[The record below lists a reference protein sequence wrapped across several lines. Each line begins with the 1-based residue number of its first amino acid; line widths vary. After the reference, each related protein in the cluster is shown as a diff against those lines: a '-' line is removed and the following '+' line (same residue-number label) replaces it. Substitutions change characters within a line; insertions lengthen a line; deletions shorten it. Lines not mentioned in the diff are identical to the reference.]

1 MAKAKLKTELLNSD
15 KKPQE
20 KLSHVTLLTKEN
32 DVEEVKK
39 KKKKATKKNIMF
51 EVRTANARVA
61 AAKKLDIPQK
71 LFGSFIYEEG
81 LTIFFGNTHAGKTVV
96 AMNIAESIAS
106 GNALNE
112 IEMDAKPQKVVYFDF
127 ELSDKN
133 FELKSSDQY
142 ENHFTYSEN
151 LIMVTPDLGLMKDTK
166 LTAQDIIDS
175 ITSVVEKQEA
185 KVFFVDNI
193 SWLETEGLETTKEA
207 NKLMKALWLLSRKG
221 YAVIVLAHTTK
232 KDDSEPMTKSSLAGS
247 AAVSRYL
254 ESCLA
259 INWSIIDKKIR
270 YIKQLK
276 NRWGEEEYGK
286 DNVLP
291 IIIGKDGML
300 TFHKLSDME
309 IQAKKGSGADAKI
322 VDLDLR
328 VESSHLTQVVTI
340 GEREEFVSDYVIDG
354 NMSLREAAALT
365 NVSHETIR
373 RDVIKLKNLT

>member
-207 NKLMKALWLLSRKG
+207 NKIMKALWLLSRKG
-221 YAVIVLAHTTK
+221 
-232 KDDSEPMTKSSLAGS
+232 
-247 AAVSRYL
+247 
-254 ESCLA
+254 
-259 INWSIIDKKIR
+259 
-270 YIKQLK
+270 
-276 NRWGEEEYGK
+276 
-286 DNVLP
+286 
-291 IIIGKDGML
+291 
-300 TFHKLSDME
+300 
-309 IQAKKGSGADAKI
+309 
-322 VDLDLR
+322 
-328 VESSHLTQVVTI
+328 
-340 GEREEFVSDYVIDG
+340 
-354 NMSLREAAALT
+354 
-365 NVSHETIR
+365 
-373 RDVIKLKNLT
+373 